1 MMELFDFD
9 QPLPTQQDLV
19 GTHFVG
25 VGGIGMSAIARV
37 LVARGVDVS
46 GSDAR
51 DSQTLVDLQDQG
63 ATTWVGTDPDRI
75 KDRTS
80 LVVGTAIRPDHPEVV
95 AAKAA
100 GLPIWHRSQALAA
113 VMEDSYAICVAG
125 TNGKT
130 TTSSMLA
137 AALVDL
143 GVGPSFAIG
152 GELKSTNTNG
162 HHGVGRVFVAEAC
175 ESDRSFTNYSPAIAI
190 ITNVQADHLDFYGT
204 EAAVR
209 QAFDAFAERI
219 VPEGTLIVC
228 ADDAGARLTAEHVR
242 STRSDVTV
250 ITYGQ
255 TSDADAVLTD
265 LRVADGKLTFDL
277 AYAGQQHTVTLP
289 VPGTHNALNA
299 TAAILA
305 ASISGVEIV
314 DAIGGVSGFTGTRRR
329 FEFHEEVGGVKVFDD
344 YAHNPPKVAAVV
356 ETARSLAGEHQ
367 VVVVFQPHLYSR
379 TQDFASEFGQALADA
394 DQVVVMDVYP
404 AREAPIPGVTGKLV
418 ADCIPGGNAEVHYLE
433 DADHVVAQVCE
444 SACAGDI
451 IVTIGAGDV
460 TTLAPR
466 IVASLHQKASC

>member
-1 MMELFDFD
+1 MELFDFD
-9 QPLPTQQDLV
+9 QELPTQQDLD

-51 DSQTLVDLQDQG
+51 DSQTLIDLQEQG
-63 ATTWVGTDPDRI
+63 ATTWVGTAPERIGDR
-75 KDRTS
+75 RS

-95 AAKAA
+95 AAKEA

-113 VMEDSYAICVAG
+113 VMADSQAICVAG

-143 GVGPSFAIG
+143 GVDPSFAIG

-162 HHGVGRVFVAEAC
+162 HHGLGEVFVAEAC
-175 ESDRSFTNYSPAIAI
+175 ESDRSFTNYSPAVAI
-190 ITNVQADHLDFYGT
+190 ITNVQADHLDFYGS

-209 QAFDAFAERI
+209 QAFHAFSERI
-219 VPEGTLIVC
+219 VQGGTLVVC
-228 ADDAGARLTAEHVR
+228 ADDEGATLTAQHVGTVR
-242 STRSDVTV
+242 PDVNV
-250 ITYGQ
+250 ISYGQ
-255 TSDADAVLTD
+255 SSDADAVIND
-265 LRVADGKLTFDL
+265 LHVVEGKLAFTL
-277 AYAGQQHTVTLP
+277 AYGEQQRHVTLP

-305 ASISGVEIV
+305 AHVSGIDLA
-314 DAIGGVSGFTGTRRR
+314 DAISGVSGFTGTRRR
-329 FEFHEEVGGVKVFDD
+329 FEFHDEVAGVKVFDD

-356 ETARSLAGEHQ
+356 ETARSLAGAHQ

-379 TQDFASEFGQALADA
+379 TQDFATEFGQALAGA
-394 DQVVVMDVYP
+394 DQVIVMDVYP
-404 AREAPIPGVTGKLV
+404 AREAPIPGVSGKLV
-418 ADCIPGGNAEVHYLE
+418 ADSIPDATAGVHYLE
-433 DADHVVAQVCE
+433 DADRVVASVGE
-444 SACAGDI
+444 LASAGDI
-451 IVTIGAGDV
+451 VVTIGAGDV

-466 IVASLHQKASC
+466 LVAALREKAT